1 MPQNSRGATS
11 AGDAIPTQFSW
22 KIAIPVSLLLLVP
35 CFWQPRIECV
45 DLSSHIYNT
54 WLASLI
60 AQKQAPGLW
69 IAHQWSNVLFDFML
83 AGLYPLV
90 GAAWAQKIAVGI
102 SVLIFSW
109 GAILLISRGWLTNW
123 WFLLPSVA
131 AFSYGFVFQAGV
143 FNFYLGLGIC
153 FWYLAFFLSGNWST
167 RCLATPLLLLA
178 WIAHPIPVVWAVGLA
193 VYTAIAERL
202 PSRGQLILLAAGAV
216 AMLEIHFLLVTRYLC
231 VWSLDQAWFA
241 TGAKQ
246 LVLFD
251 RMYEIPYWLFL
262 AAWTM
267 LFWRRA
273 SACQWRK
280 VPLDMSFQLWL
291 LTAIAVWLIPAA
303 IAFPAYSAPFNLV
316 SYRLSLAAGVMLA
329 AFLADVQPK
338 SYEKAVLVLSVLIFF
353 SLVFRDARKLNRME
367 DNLDAALA
375 QVPVKSRVIGILRT
389 PSRDLSP
396 AEHAVD
402 RACIGR
408 CFSYANYEPS
418 TGQFRVRANA
428 GNPFVMADYADVY
441 SVELGRYRV
450 QASDLPVILVY
461 LCGLD
466 RPQVCTRELHAG
478 EVVGAVA
485 RGK

>member
-1 MPQNSRGATS
+1 MHLRL
-11 AGDAIPTQFSW
+11 SW
-22 KIAIPVSLLLLVP
+22 KIVIPVSLLMLLP
-35 CFWQPRIECV
+35 CFWQSRIESV

-60 AQKQAPGLW
+60 AQHQAPGLW
-69 IAHQWSNVLFDFML
+69 IAHRWSNVLFDYML
-83 AGLYPLV
+83 AGLFPLV
-90 GAAWAQKIAVGI
+90 GAALAQKIAVGV
-102 SVLIFSW
+102 SVMIFFW
-109 GAILLISRGWLTNW
+109 GAILLISRGRPRNW

-131 AFSYGFVFQAGV
+131 VFSYGFVFQAGL
-143 FNFYLGLGIC
+143 FNFYLALGIC
-153 FWYLAFFLSGNWST
+153 FWYLTFFLSSRWST
-167 RCLATPLLLLA
+167 RFLATPLLLLA
-178 WIAHPIPVVWAVGLA
+178 WTAHPIPVVWAVGLA
-193 VYTAIAERL
+193 LYIAVAERL
-202 PSRGQLILLAAGAV
+202 PAQGRLLLLTAAAL

-262 AAWTM
+262 AAWAM

-273 SACQWRK
+273 SDCQWRR
-280 VPLDMSFQLWL
+280 VALDMGLQLWL

-329 AFLADVQPK
+329 AFLAHVQLK
-338 SYEKAVLVLSVLIFF
+338 SYEKVILILSTLIFF
-353 SLVFRDARKLNRME
+353 TFVFRDGRKLNRME

-375 QVPVKSRVIGILRT
+375 RVPAKSRVIGILRT
-389 PSRDLSP
+389 PSKDFSP

-418 TGQFRVRANA
+418 TGQFRVRAEP
-428 GNPFVMADYADVY
+428 GNPFVMADYGDVY

-450 QASDLPVILVY
+450 QAGDLPVFLVY
-461 LCGLD
+461 LCGPD
-466 RPQVCTRELHAG
+466 RQQVCTRELRAG
-478 EVVGAVA
+478 EVVGTIA
-485 RGK
+485 RGQ